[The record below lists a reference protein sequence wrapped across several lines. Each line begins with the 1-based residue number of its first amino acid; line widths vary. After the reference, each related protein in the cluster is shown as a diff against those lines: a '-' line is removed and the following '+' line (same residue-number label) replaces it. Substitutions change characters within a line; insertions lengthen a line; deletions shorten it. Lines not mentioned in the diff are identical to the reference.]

1 MLSQKHQKK
10 HDHTYI
16 QIKLPFKIHH
26 HKKRMKLI
34 ILEKVEKIIF

>member
-10 HDHTYI
+10 HDHPYI

-26 HKKRMKLI
+26 HIKKNEINNFRK
-34 ILEKVEKIIF
+34 EKS